1 MLFFLD
7 NDVTL
12 TESVSRAPDDALNL
26 IRFKIIGVLSTVFA
40 VVKHQTAHWKM
51 NLKKK
56 IFAAIF
62 SLSWLKE
69 NTFSLKDENPALLF
83 SGIIT
88 CR

>member
-51 NLKKK
+51 N
-56 IFAAIF
+56 
-62 SLSWLKE
+62 
-69 NTFSLKDENPALLF
+69 
-83 SGIIT
+83 
-88 CR
+88 